1 MYFAK
6 TNNPSF
12 DFVIYKSLL
21 DQYLENKQDQEIK
34 DLFDTIII
42 TTHKV
47 VLGELQVSKIDHKI
61 FNLVTAL
68 SDDNKKFTRDYF
80 ATINPQNIGTDQLR
94 TLSGILY
101 SLATA

>member
-6 TNNPSF
+6 TNPSF

-21 DQYLENKQDQEIK
+21 DQYLENNQDQDVK
-34 DLFDTIII
+34 QLFDSIII
-42 TTHKV
+42 ATHKV
-47 VLGELQVSKIDHKI
+47 VLGEVQVSKIDHKI
-61 FNLVTAL
+61 FNLVNAL
-68 SDDNKKFTRDYF
+68 SDENKKFTRDYF

-94 TLSGILY
+94 TLRGILY